1 TTCSYDKPHFRIQAK
16 KVQFYPGDKVKAK
29 DLVLYIG
36 KVPVFYFPGFA
47 KSLKDTV
54 TPVQLQPGKNKDWGY
69 YLLSGWRVNF
79 TEKLRGRFLFD
90 AREKLGTAQGFGL
103 NYSETALGK
112 GDFKFYYTHEKPDE
126 PLADGSDEF
135 ERYLVRLRHIWQID
149 DANQITAEF
158 YKIKDSKIKHDSQ
171 ANFLKDYFYRE
182 FEKDQQPKTYL
193 LYNHIFPNSSFNFF
207 IQKRT
212 TAFFEQIEKL
222 PEASYILPAYQIGT
236 TPLYFKTETSFSNLR
251 NRGLEIIPSDDLI
264 SRFDTYNQ
272 LFLPFKLSFLNI
284 NPYVGLRET
293 TYSRDINN
301 DSIKDRTAFYSG
313 AELSTKFFRAFSKG
327 LRHIINPAIKYAYNS
342 KPTVG
347 RWRIIPFDSIDTLDS
362 TNKLIFELSN
372 ILQAKKKDRTRNIA
386 IFRVFTDY
394 NFRRQP
400 VTGKGFSDINY
411 DLELHPFD
419 WLGVESDGRYGPQE
433 GYFKEVDV
441 DLVTKLGN
449 ENIKDRQF
457 SIGHHYE
464 RNGTKSMTSQLIW
477 RVNPKWKFKVY
488 ERYQFSEL
496 RGRGLQEQEY
506 SLSRDLH
513 CWEFDITY
521 NIRKD
526 HGSTIW
532 FIFRLK
538 AFPEIEFDFNQSY
551 NAPKTASAESP

>member
-1 TTCSYDKPHFRIQAK
+1 MSRLKIKITKPNFFSFAIYVLILFWILDFGFCHFSFAQEEKIPILVDGDQLEYSQVRREVTAQGHVVVSYKDSKLICDKATVNLLTKDCLAQGRVRLVDPRGEVEAESLLYNFDTRTGELLEAKIITEPVFGRGAKIKRLSEKEYLAENGFTTTCSYDKPHFRIQAK

-362 TNKLIFELSN
+362 TNKL
-372 ILQAKKKDRTRNIA
+372 
-386 IFRVFTDY
+386 
-394 NFRRQP
+394 
-400 VTGKGFSDINY
+400 
-411 DLELHPFD
+411 
-419 WLGVESDGRYGPQE
+419 
-433 GYFKEVDV
+433 
-441 DLVTKLGN
+441 
-449 ENIKDRQF
+449 
-457 SIGHHYE
+457 
-464 RNGTKSMTSQLIW
+464 
-477 RVNPKWKFKVY
+477 
-488 ERYQFSEL
+488 
-496 RGRGLQEQEY
+496 
-506 SLSRDLH
+506 
-513 CWEFDITY
+513 
-521 NIRKD
+521 
-526 HGSTIW
+526 
-532 FIFRLK
+532 
-538 AFPEIEFDFNQSY
+538 
-551 NAPKTASAESP
+551 